1 VFCRVLGPL
10 EVEVEGRVVDLG
22 GPLPRRLVARLMLA
36 AGSPVQDSA
45 LIELIWGAAEPAE
58 AISRLR
64 VMISRLRARLGL
76 QGREVVSRVG
86 PGYQFAVATE
96 STDHGQVATLV
107 AQGAR
112 LLTEGEAAKAIHAY
126 ESALLLW
133 RGQPWLE
140 LGDALVASG
149 PRARLVELR
158 EMAVE
163 ELQAARL
170 ELGDTATAVATLSEA
185 VIEAPYRERRWEL
198 LALGLYRAGQQT
210 QALAELRRVRTL
222 MVQELGVEPGPAV
235 RELEQRML
243 SHDPALLR
251 PKSAPSALSAPSE
264 TGEPAGPRMGPS
276 KPRAIT
282 RPLSSFV
289 GRAPQVT
296 LLEQLLDEQRL
307 VTVTGPAGVGK
318 TRLALEHA
326 ADRQGDARGEVWLA
340 RLADVHT
347 AETVSTTVAGAVGLV
362 GRAEDPLALTRRALA
377 ERAGLLVLDNCEHLL
392 DAIGELA
399 MALLDGCPGVRVLAT
414 SRAPLGVDGEHVLP
428 LDPLPVRDERGEDG
442 AAVRLLTDRVRQHR
456 AGWNP
461 IAGELDAAREI
472 CVMLDGLP
480 LALELAA
487 ARERAF
493 GLPNIAGHL
502 RERLDVLGTTPKGT
516 VSPHV
521 SLEAAIGWSIDQ
533 LDATDRALALQLWPF
548 EGGFTWQAAQTVQAT
563 DGTRRPVLSVLA
575 SLLDRSVITSDTSG
589 DSVRYRMLETIRRYC
604 RDHDPHPS
612 ASQQAHTAW
621 VRALVTEQVE
631 LVRGPHPSQDL
642 RVLISELPNIRSAVA
657 HTLRHDPAEALF
669 IVGSLPFLWPSAGA
683 IPEGMRLTRAALE
696 ACPEAP
702 ATLRAD
708 GLLALSLMAFHAGD
722 ATMAVRL
729 ADTALDTLAEPT
741 TEPLKTNAL
750 LFKALLYR
758 TAGATD
764 LGDVDLARAT
774 LDRFTEAA
782 RHHSVPDWIRA
793 NAWLCEG
800 TLHLMMGDRRRGEAV
815 LAHAQEAARSCGFF
829 WAQATADLVLARS
842 LLRGTTPNPNQVRR
856 AVEALSRA
864 LPVFQAQANVMDQLA
879 VLYAGA
885 HAIALLGPADTAMRL
900 RAAVT
905 EHAGRTGVDLAR
917 QARLSGRAAEKR
929 ISSLSEGPEQVAADQ
944 AGRDLSWSDMLKLFT
959 DAAAELVPTTR

>member
-1 VFCRVLGPL
+1 MFCRVLGPL

-22 GPLPRRLVARLMLA
+22 GPLPRRLVARLLLA
-36 AGSPVQDSA
+36 EGSPVSDSA
-45 LIELIWGAAEPAE
+45 LVELLWGAGEPAE
-58 AISRLR
+58 AISGLR
-64 VMISRLRARLGL
+64 VMISRLRARFGL
-76 QGREVVSRVG
+76 QGREVVPRVG
-86 PGYQFAVATE
+86 SGYQFAVATE
-96 STDHGQVATLV
+96 STDHGRLAILV
-107 AQGAR
+107 AEGAR
-112 LLTEGEAAKAIHAY
+112 LLAEGEAAKAIHAY

-133 RGQPWLE
+133 RGQPWPE

-170 ELGDTATAVATLSEA
+170 ELGDAATAVATLSEA

-243 SHDPALLR
+243 SHDPALLGR
-251 PKSAPSALSAPSE
+251 KSAPSERSE
-264 TGEPAGPRMGPS
+264 TGELAGPRLGPS
-276 KPRAIT
+276 KPPSIA

-289 GRAPQVT
+289 GRASQVT

-326 ADRQGDARGEVWLA
+326 ADRQGNGRGEVWLA

-347 AETVSTTVAGAVGLV
+347 AETVSTTVAGAIGLV
-362 GRAEDPLALTRRALA
+362 GRTEDPLALTRRALA
-377 ERAGLLVLDNCEHLL
+377 DRTGLLVLDNCEHLL

-399 MALLDGCPGVRVLAT
+399 LALLVGCPGVRVLAT
-414 SRAPLGVDGEHVLP
+414 SRAPLRVDGEHVLP

-442 AAVRLLTDRVRQHR
+442 AAVRLLADRVRQHR

-493 GLPNIAGHL
+493 GLLHIAGHL

-516 VSPHV
+516 LSPHI

-548 EGGFTWQAAQTVQAT
+548 EGGFTWQAAQAVQAT
-563 DGTRRPVLSVLA
+563 DGRGRPVLSVLA

-621 VRALVTEQVE
+621 VRALVIEQVE
-631 LVRGPHPSQDL
+631 LVRGRHPSQDL
-642 RVLISELPNIRSAVA
+642 RVLISELSNIRAALA
-657 HTLRHDPAEALF
+657 HALRHDPAEALF

-683 IPEGMRLTRAALE
+683 IPEGMRLTRASLE

-702 ATLRAD
+702 ASLRAD

-722 ATMAVRL
+722 ATSAVRL
-729 ADTALDTLAEPT
+729 ADTAFDTLAEPT
-741 TEPLKTNAL
+741 TEPLTSNAL

-782 RHHSVPDWIRA
+782 RHHPVPDWIRA

-800 TLHLMMGDRRRGEAV
+800 TLHLMTGDRSRGEAV
-815 LAHAQEAARSCGFF
+815 LAHAREAAQRCGFF

-842 LLRGTTPNPNQVRR
+842 LLRGTTPDPDQVRR
-856 AVEALSRA
+856 ALAALSRS

-929 ISSLSEGPEQVAADQ
+929 ISSLSEGPEQVAAEQ

-959 DAAAELVPTTR
+959 HTAAELVPTTR